1 MGGYDLQLYD
11 SNLTLVADCSRDTKE
26 NSIKFM
32 IQIKSDKLVLATN
45 SDIEFY
51 GLIPFSTNKVK
62 ENQLN
67 INNDEISSL
76 KIKELKKYINAHK
89 DSILTLTKLSGNF
102 FLIIEGYPRY

>member
-11 SNLTLVADCSRDTKE
+11 SNLTLVADWSRDTKE
-26 NSIKFM
+26 NTIKFM

-51 GLIPFSTNKVK
+51 GLIPFANKSK

-67 INNDEISSL
+67 TNNDEISSL

-89 DSILTLTKLSGNF
+89 DSILSLTKLSGNF
-102 FLIIEGYPRY
+102 F

>member
-11 SNLTLVADCSRDTKE
+11 SNLTLVADWSRDTKE

-32 IQIKSDKLVLATN
+32 IQIKTDKLVLATN

-51 GLIPFSTNKVK
+51 ALIPFAANKAK

-102 FLIIEGYPRY
+102 F